1 MKTSDTSGTTSAY
14 AVVTTSSRGF
24 RCGPLTR
31 QVEPRTIAVLV
42 ILFLL
47 ILAFV
52 LATFVLATFVLATLM
67 VSGAGLNTVEALH
80 VLTLQADDS
89 PESRFATT
97 VITQWRLPRTVAA
110 IAVGAALALSGCLM
124 QVITRNALGTPDIL
138 GFNTGAYSG
147 VIAALS
153 LGYTSFSSNVV
164 AAVLGGGRSPL

>member
-47 ILAFV
+47 ILA
-52 LATFVLATFVLATLM
+52 FVLATLM